1 MTVGA
6 QHGDWTWDNLV
17 AETGYDWSSYTSTG
31 LGTQWRPR
39 LTLATEHTGL
49 KVGIRPV
56 SSTGCQDFR
65 LAPYVSCTATPVY
78 WKIQVCVVTNS
89 TVHSITV
96 GINLTSPIF
105 DSVTI
110 LTAPSTPDGEILT
123 ATGISGFG
131 NNWLLLA
138 EEAGKTTNRSCVV
151 CMGPRPLLRIV
162 PVVIPAACLLP
173 VMKHDNPHP
182 NCSSWDKVF
191 PLVKASRRS
200 PLFSSTVAK
209 AEFMC
214 VNMSRGPPDFGGVPL
229 AWCNLTYNPNMAFKP
244 VSRADVWWWCGGTHL
259 YDGFPGNATGLCA
272 LVSLLLPI
280 SIYPVELQD
289 LLTSMENE
297 GGQSRAKR
305 SLGSSSGDPTYIDA
319 IGVPRGVPDEYKLVD
334 QVAAG
339 FESSICWWCTINKN
353 IDRINYIHYNVQKL
367 GNLTQQ
373 GFEAIHSQ
381 LSATSLMAYQNR
393 IAVDMLLAEKGSV
406 CSIFGEQCCTFIP
419 NNTAPDGS
427 FSLAVEGLRTLNG
440 KMKRHSGVDTSMWD
454 SWMDAFGKYKTLVS
468 SILVSISVFVA
479 ILVLCGCCCIP
490 CARTLANRLIT
501 TAISPNPADAALMY
515 PLLDAADIDPVWIQ
529 DDPP

>member
-1 MTVGA
+1 MVPPPPFPRPKAPQGRDLPPWVRLGISAPLFLFFIILIGVLFGTLTWGVQQLTHRNTPNNTLSYTQITTGNSTQPHSTHRIHTRSTPSNDQECTPGQVRSTTLCIPSNISTSALILWDTLGGSHLSAKKGTSAGSYRGWDWYMTVGA

-89 TVHSITV
+89 TAHSITV

-162 PVVIPAACLLP
+162 PVVIPAACVLP

-191 PLVKASRRS
+191 PLVKASRRE
-200 PLFSSTVAK
+200 PLVFFNGCK
-209 AEFMC
+209 
-214 VNMSRGPPDFGGVPL
+214 SR
-229 AWCNLTYNPNMAFKP
+229 
-244 VSRADVWWWCGGTHL
+244 
-259 YDGFPGNATGLCA
+259 
-272 LVSLLLPI
+272 
-280 SIYPVELQD
+280 IYVC
-289 LLTSMENE
+289 
-297 GGQSRAKR
+297 K
-305 SLGSSSGDPTYIDA
+305 Y
-319 IGVPRGVPDEYKLVD
+319 VPRP
-334 QVAAG
+334 
-339 FESSICWWCTINKN
+339 T
-353 IDRINYIHYNVQKL
+353 
-367 GNLTQQ
+367 
-373 GFEAIHSQ
+373 
-381 LSATSLMAYQNR
+381 
-393 IAVDMLLAEKGSV
+393 
-406 CSIFGEQCCTFIP
+406 
-419 NNTAPDGS
+419 
-427 FSLAVEGLRTLNG
+427 
-440 KMKRHSGVDTSMWD
+440 
-454 SWMDAFGKYKTLVS
+454 
-468 SILVSISVFVA
+468 
-479 ILVLCGCCCIP
+479 
-490 CARTLANRLIT
+490 
-501 TAISPNPADAALMY
+501 
-515 PLLDAADIDPVWIQ
+515 
-529 DDPP
+529 

>member
-1 MTVGA
+1 
-6 QHGDWTWDNLV
+6 
-17 AETGYDWSSYTSTG
+17 
-31 LGTQWRPR
+31 
-39 LTLATEHTGL
+39 
-49 KVGIRPV
+49 
-56 SSTGCQDFR
+56 
-65 LAPYVSCTATPVY
+65 
-78 WKIQVCVVTNS
+78 
-89 TVHSITV
+89 
-96 GINLTSPIF
+96 
-105 DSVTI
+105 
-110 LTAPSTPDGEILT
+110 
-123 ATGISGFG
+123 
-131 NNWLLLA
+131 
-138 EEAGKTTNRSCVV
+138 
-151 CMGPRPLLRIV
+151 
-162 PVVIPAACLLP
+162 
-173 VMKHDNPHP
+173 
-182 NCSSWDKVF
+182 
-191 PLVKASRRS
+191 
-200 PLFSSTVAK
+200 
-209 AEFMC
+209 MC